1 MTRPDEP
8 DFPIARLRDLVAL
21 GPLLLAGL
29 GFWTVFAL
37 VFSIQWWLLAVP
49 EPFPRI
55 VADQLA
61 SWWPCALLTPPLAA
75 VTLRIRALR
84 LPPARALLLHAAGAA
99 GFLLVGGALMGTF
112 ESLLPWSEA
121 TDGVLAA
128 ARQGVIRYLGPDL
141 LLYCMVVAATMAA
154 PGIVLK
160 RPVGSGGSFKENA
173 QLPTDITGER
183 RSGTRASKKAGG
195 KPTRQPK
202 QPTDPA
208 ADRKAASAYAKEE
221 ERRRRE
227 RDREEAVRQ
236 KNRERRQ
243 RAIDKAQAALDAARE
258 KHDTKAAEIRT
269 EIEAL
274 EERLR
279 NEDANWEKERARLD
293 DLLRRAR
300 E

>member
-1 MTRPDEP
+1 M
-8 DFPIARLRDLVAL
+8 ARKLKTFQTS
-21 GPLLLAGL
+21 L
-29 GFWTVFAL
+29 GFFDLAITAPSMKAAL
-37 VFSIQWWLLAVP
+37 EAWG
-49 EPFPRI
+49 
-55 VADQLA
+55 ADSNLFHQ
-61 SWWPCALLTPPLAA
+61 
-75 VTLRIRALR
+75 
-84 LPPARALLLHAAGAA
+84 GAA
-99 GFLLVGGALMGTF
+99 R
-112 ESLLPWSEA
+112 E
-121 TDGVLAA
+121 TDD
-128 ARQGVIRYLGPDL
+128 PD
-141 LLYCMVVAATMAA
+141 VVAATMAA
-154 PGIVLK
+154 PGVVLK

-173 QLPTDITGER
+173 QLPTDIIGER
-183 RSGTRASKKAGG
+183 RSGTRASKKAGR

-279 NEDANWEKERARLD
+279 NEDANREKERARLD

>member
-1 MTRPDEP
+1 M
-8 DFPIARLRDLVAL
+8 ARKLKTFQTS
-21 GPLLLAGL
+21 L
-29 GFWTVFAL
+29 GFFDLAIAAPSMKAAL
-37 VFSIQWWLLAVP
+37 EAWG
-49 EPFPRI
+49 
-55 VADQLA
+55 ADSNLFHQ
-61 SWWPCALLTPPLAA
+61 
-75 VTLRIRALR
+75 
-84 LPPARALLLHAAGAA
+84 GAA
-99 GFLLVGGALMGTF
+99 R
-112 ESLLPWSEA
+112 E
-121 TDGVLAA
+121 TDD
-128 ARQGVIRYLGPDL
+128 PD
-141 LLYCMVVAATMAA
+141 VVAATMAA
-154 PGIVLK
+154 PGVVLK

-173 QLPTDITGER
+173 QLPTDIIGER
-183 RSGTRASKKAGG
+183 RSGTRASKKAGR

-208 ADRKAASAYAKEE
+208 ADREAASAYAKEE
-221 ERRRRE
+221 ERRRRG
-227 RDREEAVRQ
+227 DREEAVRQ

-258 KHDTKAAEIRT
+258 KHDTKAAEIRK